1 MQIFPAGGAPE
12 GFMSKTNMLL
22 VVAAALA
29 LGGCDVTSSSSPDG
43 PGLLTGASFGP
54 TEGVGGPTRERAAAA
69 LGGLI
74 GPKLGSALDDDD
86 RRLAYQAQI
95 DALERGAPGAPIAWR
110 NPDSGRHGNIVAG
123 PEYKLK
129 GAICRGYSHTVTIGG
144 QLETVRKT
152 ACRNG
157 DGKWAAVG

>member
-1 MQIFPAGGAPE
+1 
-12 GFMSKTNMLL
+12 MSKTNMLL
-22 VVAAALA
+22 VVAVALA
-29 LGGCDVTSSSSPDG
+29 LGGCDVTSSGGPDG
-43 PGLLTGASFGP
+43 RGLLNGASSSP
-54 TEGVGGPTRERAAAA
+54 TEGVGDPARERATAA

-74 GPKLGSALDDDD
+74 GPKLGLALDDND
-86 RRLAYQAQI
+86 RRLAYQAQT

-123 PEYKLK
+123 PEYELK
-129 GAICRGYSHTVTIGG
+129 GATCRGYSHTVTIGG

-152 ACRNG
+152 ACRKG

>member
-1 MQIFPAGGAPE
+1 
-12 GFMSKTNMLL
+12 MSKTNTVLI
-22 VVAAALA
+22 VAAAALA
-29 LGGCDVTSSSSPDG
+29 LGGCDVTSSGG
-43 PGLLTGASFGP
+43 PEGSGLFTGAFAVQTGGTGDAARDRAVMAA
-54 TEGVGGPTRERAAAA
+54 TEAA

-74 GPKLGSALDDDD
+74 GPKLDSALDDDD
-86 RRLAYQAQI
+86 RRLAYQAQM

-123 PEYKLK
+123 PAYRVKS
-129 GAICRGYSHTVTIGG
+129 ATCRGYSHTVTIGG

-152 ACRNG
+152 ACRSG